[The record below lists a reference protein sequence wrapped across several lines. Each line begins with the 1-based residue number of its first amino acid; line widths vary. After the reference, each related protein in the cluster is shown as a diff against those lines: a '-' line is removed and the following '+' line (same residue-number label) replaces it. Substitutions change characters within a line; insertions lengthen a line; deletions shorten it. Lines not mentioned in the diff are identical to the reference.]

1 LTASATANVIGDYIT
16 EEIIVMTRRQSW
28 LEEWR
33 LLAALTLSL
42 VALSVWIAAMR
53 QFEVDGVRMVIR
65 FTARSSLVL
74 FCLAFSAA
82 ALARLWPNAWTRWQR
97 RNRRYLGLGFA
108 ASHAI
113 HAAAIVAFA
122 RMDPAGFAAATS
134 TLSYIFGGIGYAII
148 IAMSATS
155 FDRTAA
161 LVGPRAWRMLHLLG
175 GYYLWFQ
182 FMVSFGK
189 RVPAMPLYTAFLI
202 PLFAVLALRMIAMAA
217 HARGR
222 AVAAG

>member
-1 LTASATANVIGDYIT
+1 
-16 EEIIVMTRRQSW
+16 MPQRQSW
-28 LEEWR
+28 FEGWR

-42 VALSVWIAAMR
+42 ILLSLWIASMR
-53 QFEVDGVRMVIR
+53 QFEVEGVRMVIR
-65 FTARSSLVL
+65 FTARSSLLL

-97 RNRRYLGLGFA
+97 RNRRYLGLSFA

-113 HAAAIVAFA
+113 HAVAIVVFA
-122 RMDPAGFAAATS
+122 WMDPASFAEATS
-134 TLSYIFGGIGYAII
+134 AVSYIFGGIGYGFI

-161 LVGPRAWRMLHLLG
+161 RIGSRAWRTLHLVG
-175 GYYLWFQ
+175 GYYLWLQ

-189 RVPAMPLYTAFLI
+189 RVPAMPLYAAFLV
-202 PLFAVLALRMIAMAA
+202 PLLIVMSLRMIAMAR
-217 HARGR
+217 HPRGQT
-222 AVAAG
+222 VAAG